1 MRRPGSCGVLGGML
15 GLRRSRTIGQ
25 RGNDGRIEP
34 MLRSTLAFALA
45 AILAAPASIA
55 QADDF
60 YRGKTIRLI
69 LPSDVGGGY
78 DLYGRAFAPYLKKH
92 IPGDPTVV
100 VQNMPG
106 GGGLLS
112 VNWLYNVA
120 PKDGLFVGL
129 MQRGTPFYPYF
140 GDKNAHFNPTEFN
153 WLGSFAAE
161 AATILR
167 WPYARSRKSHE
178 A

>member
-1 MRRPGSCGVLGGML
+1 MGGVLGSCAPVPQ
-15 GLRRSRTIGQ
+15 RRPA
-25 RGNDGRIEP
+25 NHGRIRTYAETGSCI
-34 MLRSTLAFALA
+34 RFGDDSFGTAGVAK
-45 AILAAPASIA
+45 
-55 QADDF
+55 ADDF
-60 YRGKTIRLI
+60 YRGKTLRLI

-78 DLYGRAFAPYLKKH
+78 DLYGRTFAPYLKKH
-92 IPGDPTVV
+92 IPGEPTVV

-140 GDKNAHFNPTEFN
+140 GDKNAHFNPDRVQ
-153 WLGSFAAE
+153 LARQ
-161 AATILR
+161 LR
-167 WPYARSRKSHE
+167 GRSRLGFDLARIRRRAPSRTRSRTRS
-178 A
+178 

>member
-1 MRRPGSCGVLGGML
+1 M
-15 GLRRSRTIGQ
+15 
-25 RGNDGRIEP
+25 DRI
-34 MLRSTLAFALA
+34 MLRWTAVFALLACVASSA
-45 AILAAPASIA
+45 A
-55 QADDF
+55 ADDF

-78 DLYGRAFAPYLKKH
+78 DLYGRMFAPYLKKH
-92 IPGDPTVV
+92 LPGEPTVV

-112 VNWLYNVA
+112 ANWLYNVA

-140 GDKNAHFNPTEFN
+140 GDKNAHFVPTEFN

-161 AATILR
+161 AGSVTVWNTSKARTIEDAFKNTVLM
-167 WPYARSRKSHE
+167 
-178 A
+178 